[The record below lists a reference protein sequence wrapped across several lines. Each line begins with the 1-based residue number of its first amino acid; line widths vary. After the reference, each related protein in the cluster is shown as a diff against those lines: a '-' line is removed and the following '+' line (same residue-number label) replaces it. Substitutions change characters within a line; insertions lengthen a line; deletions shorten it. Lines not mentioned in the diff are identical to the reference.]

1 MNPSSISSLL
11 NPMDVEPSQRI
22 IEAERFTKPPVLDA
36 DVANLISSLEAK
48 VIGIPPSPFSTLI

>member
-22 IEAERFTKPPVLDA
+22 IEAERLPKPTVLDA

-48 VIGIPPSPFSTLI
+48 VIGIHPPFFASI